1 MIEIRDLHKSFK
13 KLKVL
18 NGVDLTVEDGQVVG
32 IIGASGSGK
41 STLLRCIDYLEKPNS
56 GHIRFD
62 DVDFDVSKATKNDVN
77 YMKSHTTM
85 VFQQFNLFKQKTAL
99 ENIME
104 GLIIVQKKSRHEAKE
119 IAEKYLEMVGLSDR
133 ADHYP
138 SQLSGGQQQRVAIAR
153 ALALDPK
160 VILFDEP
167 TSALDPEMIQEVL
180 KVIQKVAKSGKTMV
194 IVSHEMNF
202 IYEICDKVVFLEDG
216 KVLQEGT
223 PAEVLVHTDNERIK
237 QFVSK
242 VNFIETYVNQYNI

>member
-1 MIEIRDLHKSFK
+1 MIEIKGLHKSFK

-62 DVDFDVSKATKNDVN
+62 DVDFDVSRATKNDVN

-99 ENIME
+99 ENVME
-104 GLIIVQKKSRHEAKE
+104 GLIIVQKKSKHEAKE
-119 IAEKYLEMVGLSDR
+119 IAEKYLDLVGLSDR

-153 ALALDPK
+153 AL
-160 VILFDEP
+160 
-167 TSALDPEMIQEVL
+167 ALDPEMIQEVL